1 MARVE
6 IEAEKSSN
14 TDGIRDGPLDPMI
27 RGLLDFVEH
36 GDLSARIQ
44 KIFQRMDL
52 DENSGISLPELN
64 AGLKKL
70 LRHSE
75 EICQLS
81 PEDFEQITAF
91 GDLTDEHG
99 ELDLQSFET
108 MIMMQ
113 LRHYANK
120 KICAAIVR
128 TEDDVTAEQIFGIK
142 MIMMHLYML
151 QHRFDQAFPDSYEY
165 RRKLNLKQ
173 TLSRWVERGTLKAF
187 NAWKALTFDPELL
200 SLEQLFDDYQ
210 DVSSRSLRNLL
221 RPRPSLK
228 DAQSGGRDAQP
239 ENILSQSQNTL
250 PPAESSVCDT
260 MLQSVESTHGPD
272 GLPSISSVS
281 IDAIDFSV
289 PSHTITTN
297 LAYKAASLDSMMQQV
312 PCLFCSI
319 ITLSLVHHCLPYVSL
334 TTACVRAQMQLSGGI
349 ALLCTFG
356 SPSLHHTSHSIA
368 LFAPLT
374 LFVHAHAGRQMSAM
388 HKDMRKDIL
397 SLSLRDVDRT
407 TSTTT
412 SNAVRANVGQPQ
424 HSVSQASAGAA
435 EVVWVHGKSGN
446 FGAVNPPLL
455 KQARE
460 FLFST
465 GELRPETRTRS
476 KFTSSA

>member
-1 MARVE
+1 MHALVCVCVCVCVCVRACVCVCALHHVSIARRAWRWLSFYDASLWASPDFISTVAREKAEAKSRAQAE
-6 IEAEKSSN
+6 IEAKESSR

-36 GDLSARIQ
+36 GDLQARIH

-52 DENSGISLPELN
+52 DESGGISLPELN

-99 ELDLQSFET
+99 ELDLRSFET

-120 KICAAIVR
+120 KICAAIAR

-142 MIMMHLYML
+142 MIMMYLYML
-151 QHRFDQAFPDSYEY
+151 QHRFDQAFPDGLEY

-173 TLSRWVERGTLKAF
+173 TLSRWVERGTSKAF

-200 SLEQLFDDYQ
+200 SLQQLFDDYQ
-210 DVSSRSLRNLL
+210 DVSSRSLRNLIG
-221 RPRPSLK
+221 PRPSFK
-228 DAQSGGRDAQP
+228 DEQSGGRDAQP
-239 ENILSQSQNTL
+239 
-250 PPAESSVCDT
+250 ESSVCDT

-272 GLPSISSVS
+272 GAPSISSVS

-297 LAYKAASLDSMMQQV
+297 LAYKAASLDSMIQQV
-312 PCLFCSI
+312 PCLF
-319 ITLSLVHHCLPYVSL
+319 
-334 TTACVRAQMQLSGGI
+334 
-349 ALLCTFG
+349 
-356 SPSLHHTSHSIA
+356 
-368 LFAPLT
+368 
-374 LFVHAHAGRQMSAM
+374 
-388 HKDMRKDIL
+388 
-397 SLSLRDVDRT
+397 
-407 TSTTT
+407 
-412 SNAVRANVGQPQ
+412 
-424 HSVSQASAGAA
+424 
-435 EVVWVHGKSGN
+435 
-446 FGAVNPPLL
+446 
-455 KQARE
+455 
-460 FLFST
+460 
-465 GELRPETRTRS
+465 
-476 KFTSSA
+476 